1 MARRTTHK
9 SEIIKA
15 AVTLF
20 RKQGYTATG
29 LNEILSVSGAPKGS
43 LYHYFPGGKQDIA
56 VAAVRAGGGEVTD
69 ALTNLYERGLTGA
82 QLVERLATALS
93 QGLAE
98 SGYEEGSPVATVLL
112 ETVPALERV
121 AAAGREVFDDWRGVI
136 GAALERDGLRP
147 ERARQLALL
156 TVATLEGGLILARVE
171 SSTESLMRV
180 VQAVLPLLREQG
192 LQ

>member
-82 QLVERLATALS
+82 QLVETLATALS

-112 ETVPALERV
+112 ETVPALDRV
-121 AAAGREVFDDWRGVI
+121 AAAGREVFADWRGVI

-156 TVATLEGGLILARVE
+156 TVATLEGGLIVARVE

-180 VQAVLPLLREQG
+180 IQAVLPLLREQG